1 MLYQTEIND
10 INIFLTSL
18 NFCYKHSYIHVI
30 LVVIMMV
37 DGVSRRISMHGPSR
51 KELAKFGEMHMRMRE
66 GGTFRGASLETGNGI
81 MHISYL
87 GSVFS
92 SGWVGRGREAGSG
105 EGRATRMDGA
115 TRPCRA
121 VLCGVGLISSA
132 RGLPQIA
139 RARMVVCWLVWLVAA
154 PRSLVMLHSLHPVMQ
169 EHDASRFFLFTNKRA
184 FEIWSVT
191 LSFCTSPFKKLRST
205 GFSLVY
211 Y

>member
-10 INIFLTSL
+10 IYIFLTSL

-139 RARMVVCWLVWLVAA
+139 RARMVVGCLLVGLVGCRAQKFGDAA
-154 PRSLVMLHSLHPVMQ
+154 QP
-169 EHDASRFFLFTNKRA
+169 
-184 FEIWSVT
+184 
-191 LSFCTSPFKKLRST
+191 TSSHA
-205 GFSLVY
+205 GA
-211 Y
+211 